1 MKRII
6 TLLVFFVC
14 FSINAQD
21 DVRGGTP
28 VKGITTIKKETHSI
42 KNSSLQLGNIS
53 TNRLPED
60 PIGDPI
66 DIDPIDPDPIDPTDP
81 SGGSGLDPSTI
92 VNSTGITKGEL
103 SVSLTGSAT
112 YTLPV
117 AVPPGI
123 AGTVPQVNLVYN
135 SQGGNGLAGYG
146 WNISGVSAITRIGTT
161 KFHDATID
169 AVDFDTFD
177 RFAFDGQRLMLK
189 SGVYGAEG
197 AEYQTESFSNV
208 KITSHGVS
216 PFGANYGPAYFL
228 VQYPDGSK
236 AYYGQNVNSRSQTD
250 WAITYWENPIGVRIS
265 YEYYLT
271 NNVLAI
277 SKIKYGTK
285 NTIPAINEIQFIYK
299 TRQRAEQYYVGG
311 VSFINSNI
319 LSQIKVV
326 GNGVG
331 YRNYYL
337 AHNTTSLG
345 YERLISITE
354 KTGDNSK
361 SLNPTIFTYDD
372 LTNDMAFDS
381 TTASFGTS
389 NTNQFNTAII
399 TGDFTGNGLMDFILY
414 PTNGTNA
421 KKELWLFTGIN
432 DTNTYNLGY
441 VHNVGSFQDVFP
453 VSWLGGSASYG
464 YKLMPDQAWCVV
476 KANTSS
482 NLVNFSTY
490 STGTTNPIYFQYSK
504 EYAFPKFTYGYW
516 REPCGNIINNQNDSQ
531 SEQQKVV
538 DPNDPND
545 PVWVSIE
552 KVIPKVFL
560 SGDFNGDGL
569 TDVLTVEKKVTYQ
582 VTQNCST
589 YTQTYQG
596 GKVFFVDL
604 DRRNTTNFINVAGF
618 LTTTDDTKFHVAD
631 YNGDGKADIL
641 VVNAGNAKVYSLND
655 NKQLVLQWNIPD
667 ADITLATNSPIFLGD
682 YNGDGKMDFMTP
694 KGYGNDFAFFYSTGT
709 SSVKSVKILPFSH
722 NERVPYSNMFDH
734 WDIIP
739 SDINN
744 DGKTDLIQTK
754 FRVNNL
760 GNPQSNFDI
769 NVKLYANKNDNFVFI
784 LEKDLIPLSTSN
796 TSSCLPIPVFLNPNV
811 QNKNLELG
819 FVYENKIVSTFYNRN
834 FGGEKLLK
842 SITLGNGVKE
852 TITYQP
858 LVGDGDLNTENVPVF
873 TPTTY
878 TENYPNFDIKIA
890 PTLNVVT
897 KIEQQSKDAYKKQC
911 FGYYGP
917 VTNVE
922 GMGFLGFR
930 ALLRTN
936 WFNDNHDKISNVSK
950 HDLTKRGAVVET
962 YSTLND
968 TYNFFYTPTTF
979 ISKSNINYQEEL
991 LPNKVYKIKNT
1002 SSTVFNGIEGTS
1014 KEVVTSY
1021 DNYNNPL
1028 QNITYSKL
1036 GSTIQKTEKADYIY
1050 DNYPSGLPYIIGRA
1064 IQKNIE
1070 VVYDGNTM
1078 TSEEV
1083 YAYNGNQLLSQVKK
1097 KGTGTNYITEDNV
1110 YDAFGN
1116 VTQKTITAVGL
1127 TPRISNYEYDT
1138 TGRFLTKSIDIE
1150 GLITNYTYNNSTGQ
1164 LLTETNPYGLT
1175 TTYTYDAWLRK
1186 RKVVDYLGN
1195 KKTYLFEMT
1204 NTTDVKV
1211 TTTNDE
1217 GSESIIIFDDLG
1229 REKISGSKNIDN
1241 TWSYVKTSYD
1251 IYDRKISVSEPYANL
1266 SGTPTQLN
1274 TSSFD
1279 EYGRLIQT
1287 VSYTGKTTNISY
1299 SGLTSTMN
1307 DGFKTV
1313 ATTKNAA
1320 DLTVSMTDDGG
1331 TINYQ
1336 HYPNGNLKQSN
1347 YDGVIISVDQ
1357 DGWGRKT
1364 KLTDPSAGIY
1374 EYTYN
1379 DLGELTWEKTPK
1391 GETTYTLNTVGK
1403 LTQKEVLG
1411 DNTHLISYYNY
1422 DGTTKLLTGIT
1433 TNTSTSYSYEYDTYK
1448 RLWRTTEFSP
1458 YAHYQMASVF
1468 DSFGRVEKEYQHSL
1482 HVGTGKSSSKWTKNT
1497 YKNGFHW
1504 QILDDATSQVLW
1516 QTNTVNTRGQL
1527 TSATLGNG
1535 IAISKTYDNFGF
1547 ITQSKHD
1554 LAGTTPVN
1562 VMTLNTTFEPQ
1573 RGNLTSRYNSMFA
1586 WNETFQ
1592 YDTLDRLTHYT
1603 DATGNQVQQIYDN
1616 RGRIS
1621 DNNQGHYNYSG
1632 PVYQNSSIDPTPAA
1646 FNYYQNRSDLN
1657 VTYNAFKSPVEI
1669 YEAGFDRISF
1679 DYNVFQNR
1687 STMYYGSLE
1696 ADKLQRKHRK
1706 HYATLGALEIKHNT
1720 LTNEVEFLTYIG
1732 GDGYTAPVVLKSD
1745 GTTQNYLYLH
1755 RDYLGSI
1762 VAITNQSGQVVEKR
1776 LFDAWGLLV
1785 KVQDGV
1791 GNVLTGLVA
1800 LDRGYTGHEHLQ
1812 GVNLIHMNG
1821 RLYDPLV
1828 HRFLQP
1834 DNFVQDPYNTQ
1845 NFNRYGYVLNNP
1857 LKYIDITGE
1866 WFGVDDLVAGIIGGV
1881 INLGVNI
1888 WQGNITGNFWQVL
1901 GKGAAAFGAGFGGG
1915 VLSLYGPGGW
1925 VAAGALIGGTNA
1937 WLSGTDPV
1945 MGVISGG
1952 ASGLVGGYVGTWASS
1967 AINGVFVNGIKIA
1980 SPLLQGTI
1988 TGSLAGGFTGGVLG
2002 FGFSL
2007 VQGNSFEQS
2016 LQIGFQGFQIGLATG
2031 AVSGGG
2037 SASANAIKNNINPI
2051 NGNDLKPISS
2061 EMVKVRH
2068 HTSSE
2073 NMFKIKERGVM
2084 FPSRDS
2090 GFGSTGIDFENYP
2103 TFSGNQNRFSFEP
2116 AGKGAFIEMQFPKS
2130 VLTTNPSPLHPY
2142 HVRLVTNN
2150 QNLIITQEFRPRYYI
2165 NFNF

>member
-1 MKRII
+1 
-6 TLLVFFVC
+6 VF
-14 FSINAQD
+14 
-21 DVRGGTP
+21 
-28 VKGITTIKKETHSI
+28 
-42 KNSSLQLGNIS
+42 
-53 TNRLPED
+53 NR
-60 PIGDPI
+60 
-66 DIDPIDPDPIDPTDP
+66 
-81 SGGSGLDPSTI
+81 
-92 VNSTGITKGEL
+92 
-103 SVSLTGSAT
+103 
-112 YTLPV
+112 
-117 AVPPGI
+117 
-123 AGTVPQVNLVYN
+123 
-135 SQGGNGLAGYG
+135 
-146 WNISGVSAITRIGTT
+146 
-161 KFHDATID
+161 H
-169 AVDFDTFD
+169 
-177 RFAFDGQRLMLK
+177 
-189 SGVYGAEG
+189 
-197 AEYQTESFSNV
+197 
-208 KITSHGVS
+208 
-216 PFGANYGPAYFL
+216 
-228 VQYPDGSK
+228 
-236 AYYGQNVNSRSQTD
+236 
-250 WAITYWENPIGVRIS
+250 
-265 YEYYLT
+265 
-271 NNVLAI
+271 
-277 SKIKYGTK
+277 
-285 NTIPAINEIQFIYK
+285 
-299 TRQRAEQYYVGG
+299 
-311 VSFINSNI
+311 
-319 LSQIKVV
+319 
-326 GNGVG
+326 
-331 YRNYYL
+331 
-337 AHNTTSLG
+337 
-345 YERLISITE
+345 
-354 KTGDNSK
+354 
-361 SLNPTIFTYDD
+361 
-372 LTNDMAFDS
+372 
-381 TTASFGTS
+381 
-389 NTNQFNTAII
+389 
-399 TGDFTGNGLMDFILY
+399 
-414 PTNGTNA
+414 
-421 KKELWLFTGIN
+421 
-432 DTNTYNLGY
+432 
-441 VHNVGSFQDVFP
+441 
-453 VSWLGGSASYG
+453 
-464 YKLMPDQAWCVV
+464 
-476 KANTSS
+476 
-482 NLVNFSTY
+482 
-490 STGTTNPIYFQYSK
+490 
-504 EYAFPKFTYGYW
+504 
-516 REPCGNIINNQNDSQ
+516 
-531 SEQQKVV
+531 
-538 DPNDPND
+538 
-545 PVWVSIE
+545 
-552 KVIPKVFL
+552 
-560 SGDFNGDGL
+560 
-569 TDVLTVEKKVTYQ
+569 
-582 VTQNCST
+582 
-589 YTQTYQG
+589 
-596 GKVFFVDL
+596 
-604 DRRNTTNFINVAGF
+604 
-618 LTTTDDTKFHVAD
+618 
-631 YNGDGKADIL
+631 
-641 VVNAGNAKVYSLND
+641 
-655 NKQLVLQWNIPD
+655 
-667 ADITLATNSPIFLGD
+667 
-682 YNGDGKMDFMTP
+682 
-694 KGYGNDFAFFYSTGT
+694 
-709 SSVKSVKILPFSH
+709 
-722 NERVPYSNMFDH
+722 
-734 WDIIP
+734 
-739 SDINN
+739 
-744 DGKTDLIQTK
+744 
-754 FRVNNL
+754 
-760 GNPQSNFDI
+760 
-769 NVKLYANKNDNFVFI
+769 
-784 LEKDLIPLSTSN
+784 
-796 TSSCLPIPVFLNPNV
+796 
-811 QNKNLELG
+811 
-819 FVYENKIVSTFYNRN
+819 
-834 FGGEKLLK
+834 
-842 SITLGNGVKE
+842 
-852 TITYQP
+852 
-858 LVGDGDLNTENVPVF
+858 
-873 TPTTY
+873 TY

-936 WFNDNHDKISNVSK
+936 WFNDSHDKISNVSK

-1036 GSTIQKTEKADYIY
+1036 GSTIQKTEKADCIY
-1050 DNYPSGLPYIIGRA
+1050 DNYPSGSPYIIGRA

-1127 TPRISNYEYDT
+1127 TPRITNYEYDT

-1150 GLITNYTYNNSTGQ
+1150 GLTTNYTFNNSTGQ
-1164 LLTETNPYGLT
+1164 LLTETNPYSLT

-1217 GSESIIIFDDLG
+1217 GGQTIVVFDDLG

-1241 TWSYVKTSYD
+1241 TWSYSKTVYD

-1266 SGTPTQLN
+1266 SGAPTQFN

-1279 EYGRLIQT
+1279 DYGRLIQT

-1313 ATTKNAA
+1313 TTTRNAA
-1320 DLTVSMTDDGG
+1320 NLTVSMTDDGG

-1357 DGWGRKT
+1357 DGWGRKI
-1364 KLTDPSAGIY
+1364 KLTDPSAGVY
-1374 EYTYN
+1374 EYAYN

-1411 DNTHLISYYNY
+1411 DNTHLITYYNY

-1458 YAHYQMASVF
+1458 YAQYQLASVF

-1482 HVGTGKSSSKWTKNT
+1482 HVATGKSSSKWTKNT
-1497 YKNGFHW
+1497 YKNGSHW

-1516 QTNTVNTRGQL
+1516 QTNTVNMRGQL
-1527 TSATLGNG
+1527 TNATLGNG

-1562 VMTLNTTFEPQ
+1562 IITLNTIFEPQ

-1632 PVYQNSSIDPTPAA
+1632 PVYQNSSIDPTPEA
-1646 FNYYQNRSDLN
+1646 FNYYQNRSNLN

-1669 YEAGFDRISF
+1669 FEDGFDRISF

-1696 ADKLQRKHRK
+1696 TDKTQRKYRK

-1745 GTTQNYLYLH
+1745 GATQNYLYLH

-1776 LFDAWGLLV
+1776 LFDAWGLIV
-1785 KVQDGV
+1785 KVHDGV
-1791 GNVLTGLVA
+1791 GNVLTGLVT

-1834 DNFVQDPYNTQ
+1834 DNFIQDPNNTQ
-1845 NFNRYGYVLNNP
+1845 SFNRYGYCWNNP
-1857 LKYIDITGE
+1857 LKYTDPSGE
-1866 WFGVDDLVAGIIGGV
+1866 FIWFVPLIYAAINVGVDLIMNNGKMNFGQIAISAAQGALNGYLGGATTVGGAFLGAGIGQLNKFMPALTLYQSAGFNLSISPMIGFGTSGFNGGASLNISGQSGDFVYNASVGIGFNSGV
-1881 INLGVNI
+1881 SSLGESAGGSGYWNAGGFLGYNDGHANYGLGYSYNSFGGKTSQEVGAVTIQVGDFGFRLDEDAFIGDN
-1888 WQGNITGNFWQVL
+1888 GDRYRTGGMLMTYRANRDL
-1901 GKGAAAFGAGFGGG
+1901 TLAFGASMMTGEATGDDDHTQGNPNYYKEG
-1915 VLSLYGPGGW
+1915 SM
-1925 VAAGALIGGTNA
+1925 AGQMVGTHRGEIKPNLRA
-1937 WLSGTDPV
+1937 GT
-1945 MGVISGG
+1945 MYGG
-1952 ASGLVGGYVGTWASS
+1952 AIYRGQASFYGHNS
-1967 AINGVFVNGIKIA
+1967 EKRLHSVQNWIHKNVVHYTPYFADR
-1980 SPLLQGTI
+1980 
-1988 TGSLAGGFTGGVLG
+1988 
-2002 FGFSL
+2002 GFS
-2007 VQGNSFEQS
+2007 SKPYS
-2016 LQIGFQGFQIGLATG
+2016 Y
-2031 AVSGGG
+2031 SG
-2037 SASANAIKNNINPI
+2037 SYH
-2051 NGNDLKPISS
+2051 SS
-2061 EMVKVRH
+2061 
-2068 HTSSE
+2068 
-2073 NMFKIKERGVM
+2073 
-2084 FPSRDS
+2084 
-2090 GFGSTGIDFENYP
+2090 Y
-2103 TFSGNQNRFSFEP
+2103 
-2116 AGKGAFIEMQFPKS
+2116 
-2130 VLTTNPSPLHPY
+2130 L
-2142 HVRLVTNN
+2142 
-2150 QNLIITQEFRPRYYI
+2150 YY
-2165 NFNF
+2165 